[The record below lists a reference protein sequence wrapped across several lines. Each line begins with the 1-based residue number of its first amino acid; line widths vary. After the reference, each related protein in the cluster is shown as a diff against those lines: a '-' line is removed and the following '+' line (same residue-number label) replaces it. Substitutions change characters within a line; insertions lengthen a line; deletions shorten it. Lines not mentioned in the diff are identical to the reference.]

1 MKWGLIKYSLI
12 AFALYVAYELVVWRN
27 LALDHV
33 LSEYDAE
40 YSVGD
45 LKVVELINQVS
56 LYDKFSSEIWYK
68 YDGRGSYNF
77 LSGGDGSN
85 VKRTAIKIEPYR
97 HYDIVFVGDFT
108 QSLVDEREKYS
119 YPAIYFLEPND
130 ENLMTRLELRHDP
143 YVDFYRRDEARHFVH
158 CSFSMGTYHY
168 FGPDGKKWHKRKSED
183 WLNYFSAKKKE
194 ADFMDAV
201 FFVFDKLNLDRSC
214 LEGM

>member
-1 MKWGLIKYSLI
+1 MNWGFIKFLLVLVLIY
-12 AFALYVAYELVVWRN
+12 ATYEVVVWRN
-27 LALDHV
+27 LALDHFF
-33 LSEYDAE
+33 SEYDTE
-40 YSVGD
+40 YKVDD
-45 LKVVELINQVS
+45 LKVVELINQIS
-56 LYDKFSSEIWYK
+56 LYDKFSTKIWYK

-119 YPAIYFLEPND
+119 YPVIYFLEPND

-143 YVDFYRRDEARHFVH
+143 YVDFYRRDEVRHFVH
-158 CSFSMGTYHY
+158 CSFSMGTYRY
-168 FGPDGKKWHKRKSED
+168 FGPDGKKWRKRKSED
-183 WLNYFSAKKKE
+183 WLNYFSEKKKE
-194 ADFMDAV
+194 TDFMEAV

-214 LEGM
+214 LDRM